1 MNKQA
6 ELTRWTPKRLL
17 SLLMALIMT
26 LSLLPTA
33 AFADNDS
40 KLEFDSK
47 NWSDTDKNQTL
58 VTAEA
63 EGGKV
68 EVSLDNFD
76 LTAEDLKPGVSFTLP
91 LKVDGTRPKNLKNYA
106 YFVTIDRLSFGQ
118 TKLDQNFSYTHLFNL
133 NVGQDDGLIHFT
145 VTVTLY
151 PNGRDAEPATSI
163 SQSVVMKTDYAER
176 HYQIYYSTTGK
187 TADGNRLPDGVT
199 VTLNNCSNGQTTTKV
214 GSTVENGF
222 LQEYRIPATATASAE
237 GYTFRCWAPENAPW
251 TKSGKTISHITGNRT
266 LYPVFNNN
274 ESSTDHTVTY
284 DTAGGNF
291 PDGISFNDETTTG
304 TSYVIP
310 EDAKSI
316 KSGFTFTGWKVG
328 DNAYVPGNTIENI
341 NNGITLVAQYAEN
354 FTITFESE
362 YPNVSGL
369 RKSAT
374 STGTT
379 YTVPNLPKMYGY
391 TFKGWKVTFT
401 DTNQVVN
408 NQECVAPGMQI
419 TGITN
424 DVTLTAL
431 WEDSDSSTSASSHTI
446 TFYENGTGVYNMP
459 ANQTVSNGKKAT
471 APVVEPQRD
480 GYTFHGWYTN
490 AACTGAAYT
499 FTEAVTADVALFA
512 KWVAETVT
520 VTFPAATGSVGT
532 TDVLPAG
539 VSYHKTMSTP
549 TTRPVAK
556 GSDVTFRLFLDDAS
570 LDPATLHVY
579 ANGAEL
585 LGTSINSY
593 NNCYEYTVRNVT
605 VDTKITVYPPH
616 TKTFNVTLPSGERFD
631 AAFTSATKA
640 VTPEDEIKTSTKVVV
655 EHGGSVSF
663 TVTERE
669 GWTIKNVYDNGTA
682 IKAVNGKYTIS
693 NIQADHQITV
703 NVEQTIFYNVTYAVP
718 GSSWTQS
725 YQSGT
730 KLGTPGMTTGVTK
743 PATVIP
749 PTGYTWDGNWYKDAD
764 YKTPITDAAPLTV
777 TGDVTVYAKF
787 APKTVS
793 ISYMSGNEPAKVND
807 VEIPATSKI
816 YGLGAQLTAD
826 IPTNAP
832 GEGYTFLGWSE
843 NPSATAPAYKSGEM
857 YNVDTA
863 EAVTLYAVWEKQ
875 TFNISLSSGTGYS
888 IHHTQPLQVEYG
900 DTFSFRVAMSKGYSQ
915 TAPSVWMN
923 WVDVAGEE
931 HSHRL
936 TNHTET
942 TDGTSGL
949 AVYHYTTPEI
959 YWNATINVASAA
971 DNVYTVTYKYAGLDG
986 RTESPKNEDTYLTQN
1001 VSWNEAAAQPAAPS
1015 VEGYK
1020 FVGWYTDNKT
1030 TPYVF
1035 ATPVTSDLTI
1045 YAVFSA
1051 VQPTITR
1058 AKAHTGAGWYTTG
1071 WKWTKDTYTASLA
1084 NSGGSFSV
1092 DYGSDVEFTLNI
1104 KEGYDAS
1111 GVTVSVNGKL
1121 LLPYGDATVDGNV
1134 TKITYKLTNVT
1145 EDSEIVVGGITR
1157 KEVKITY
1164 YANATDD
1171 VEHVPGQQTVK
1182 YYLAGNGDNGK
1193 LDSAK
1198 PTRVGYEFKGWST
1211 DPETDSDK
1219 EGVKLY
1225 QPGGDATFISDTN
1238 LYAIWKAQELTAK
1251 LTFSNTA
1258 LHTDNYDIQYE
1269 GKEFAL
1275 NAKLT
1280 ARAKGTAIF
1289 LVGTENDI
1297 SKAKQIG
1304 EPVTVNSDTAS
1315 LTVIAGKYVTPSDQN
1330 LKYYWVKFQSETAEG
1345 YTDCESGPIALKIFS
1360 RAITWTP
1367 LTDGNSGT
1375 LTIKDK
1381 DGNTKDAMIAGQTYT
1396 LTVNTDKIIGL
1407 EALDK
1412 DKPTLGNDYYIVWQ
1426 YKKTAT
1432 GDWETVNGNFT
1443 DTKQYQVTPG
1453 ESGYEFRAKVYPKG
1467 ELYNTAAKFN
1477 ESGAFVNNEYDDC
1490 LYTSTTKSDLQETV
1504 ITLTVVAPSEV
1515 SNVKINGSAPFTDIG
1530 DHKAQF
1536 EGQTVTL
1543 TAKVTDTTTGT
1554 PAVTTGH
1561 VNFYR
1566 KGAAADTLLNAS
1578 PIAVGANGVATCEVE
1593 ISKWTGGNVT
1603 DNKDEFYAVYLAN
1616 ATYDT
1621 SASWTAATGT
1631 AAAAGELKAVYIKST
1646 AIKTPI
1652 IESTLAN
1659 DAGDKATTYIK
1670 DLTGLLAGV
1679 QHEFE
1684 LRVGNDKADW
1694 SVVALDGR
1702 TVAAENYT
1710 IQWIT
1715 KSGDNAETTA
1725 ATDSKFKT
1733 SDNKVGDEIYV
1744 RLNPTGDMKTGADS
1758 KKAIIGTKQGVK
1770 VTVEAIDAIDKT
1782 PTAKDVYQLNEIELR
1797 ATVTAADAKASM
1809 QPDGLVQ
1816 FYYVDDNNFVE
1827 IGKPVSIQTVG
1838 GARYASI
1845 KANQLPVTAVDN
1857 TKRDVKITAVYLGDT
1872 TFKASDN
1879 WQLKS
1884 GSTTE
1889 WEVTAADITDTVKS
1903 DTVTVYSSV
1912 VYAGEK
1918 ENQAAQQSN
1927 YGITITANGA
1937 LKANESSV
1945 TLTLGQVYTL
1955 DHDIPLSKLTYNTDY
1970 TVQWQILKNALQH
1983 QDSGSAGSYASTT
1996 AWEDLQGQ
2004 TGMNYTGTMEQDAAY
2019 RAKITVKDTPIAKG
2033 SYDEVPQTIS
2043 GRKVYYSNVL
2053 VVGVGMAT
2061 VTTNITTSANQN
2073 FNEEG
2078 IVSGETATI
2087 HVLASGAAKTTPI
2100 STVTATITKSGA
2112 TDPVFNEKANNVNG
2126 YTSFAWDTSDL
2137 TPGYYTLTVT
2147 AESNNGYA
2155 PQTITRTLIVRDNA
2169 YTLTAT
2175 KESKVYNGKA
2185 QGIEWTLTG
2194 VDIEDALAQKSV
2206 VVYYY
2211 DKDGKMVEP
2220 TQAGEYQYDLY
2231 LPASAYWTELTH
2243 VSGTFIIEKR
2253 PVEVVDLVAQAKVYD
2268 GTNNA
2273 NIQEIIL
2280 NDAEVNSTTGLP
2292 TDDKGI
2298 IDGDS
2303 VYAVGTGY
2311 TSKDTAGTD
2320 ATLGVKDVSLK
2331 GDDAANYTL
2340 SASGY
2345 TEVFNIQ
2352 RSQVKGAIVSGRT
2365 YKYTGKDIKLAASDI
2380 YLIDQA
2386 CNQLTNYDVTY
2397 YYHNGDGVEKVD
2409 AMNKMGKY
2417 TVIARPEQNNY
2428 KGGATETVYVGTA
2441 DNAGTLDK
2449 SAVSSL
2455 ITISNTVEL
2464 YGATTGVTV
2473 SATKGTAT
2481 ASYYYD
2487 GAWKDNAPTAAGRY
2501 LVKATVTNDGVTDT
2515 AYGLYTVVK
2524 ARPALT
2530 LTATGATY
2538 NSAQYN
2544 GAPTGTY
2551 NNDPALPAD
2560 TYFTYTGGT
2569 IQGVAYEA
2577 PTEAGDYVVT
2587 AHVGK
2592 AANYTAHEISANFTI
2607 AQAALTIKADDL
2619 QRWQYGSFPDMVASY
2634 QGLATGGIAA
2644 DTSLRDVQIQ
2654 PEFLFNEKDGGYT
2667 NHAFDQV
2674 GTYPVT
2680 VRNALARNYTV
2691 TYESGKIATTE
2702 KEPKAE
2708 LAIHGM
2714 PDNGTST
2721 ENLVYYGDTIQ
2732 LYAYGYYKTI
2742 DSNTSSG
2749 SYNTSSLIEWAVSTG
2764 APASIDPNGLLKI
2777 NGVGTFTVTLTRG
2790 SGSAAISTDI
2800 SVKAKK
2806 QEVKV
2811 VVPAEDKVYDGT
2823 TQDYTSTKTLSAVNA
2838 MGINVFSGNTRFVI
2852 TNNTRS
2858 DVGSQIVTGKVSDSI
2873 HSFQSETYGGLF
2885 TINVKNVSVTPNEI
2899 SVIYGEALGTPGT
2912 PGTLGYT
2919 ESNTVGGVAALTDG
2933 KAVSER
2939 EDYKNLDVLDG
2950 YEILVAGRENKNYNV
2965 KYVTDQTAPD
2975 VKVTAKD
2982 LSISTGTLN
2991 SDGRTSGYLKDN
3003 DQFYMN
3009 EGFAI
3014 TGTTFNLTPND
3025 RMYGEVNPVMDYT
3038 FAGFV
3043 SGDSEADLVTLLPWL
3058 VKYSDGTYH
3067 NINGNANV
3075 AFDKTNHLN
3084 GFRATSFM
3092 SGMSA
3097 YPIDSMLLANSVKNY
3112 TLASTEATQNI
3123 YQRPVTLKL
3132 REGLTKL
3139 TAYKPEILGS
3149 SGSVTTEGKAKLLEL
3164 LLNNLVVDKYNGE
3177 GGLAELLKHTIE
3189 DLNIQIDTISVSAD
3203 KLTLTLKLGNQNYW
3217 LDSASSTIE
3226 IELVST
3232 KIVPV
3237 YSPLDWTSFT
3247 VTMYNETKT
3256 TPVAISGNVRFFI
3269 FQKKDGVELKYSN
3282 YKNDTIIRSG
3292 LMDPTGRTG
3301 EFRATFSRLPAGD
3314 YAIFA
3319 IAENY
3324 TIVE

>member
-33 AFADNDS
+33 AFAAEGDTIALSAAHWDENNKTQQLSSYTYFDSSNQNFYFSLGIGFDNFTPSTNLSPGAVVEIPFKCNFIGTLSPQKITFTFKDLNSYHGTSIEDS
-40 KLEFDSK
+40 KTTILDEHTGTLPALVGEDGSLRFTVQSSYTLK
-47 NWSDTDKNQTL
+47 NGTSGSSDL
-58 VTAEA
+58 VTVQI
-63 EGGKV
+63 K
-68 EVSLDNFD
+68 D
-76 LTAEDLKPGVSFTLP
+76 LVPASTWQVKFHMN
-91 LKVDGTRPKNLKNYA
+91 DGTGAVYSSVPVQGGYGTTRPSDPTREGYKFAGWYTEADSGSPYDFGAPVTADTNVYA
-106 YFVTIDRLSFGQ
+106 
-118 TKLDQNFSYTHLFNL
+118 HW
-133 NVGQDDGLIHFT
+133 
-145 VTVTLY
+145 
-151 PNGRDAEPATSI
+151 
-163 SQSVVMKTDYAER
+163 
-176 HYQIYYSTTGK
+176 
-187 TADGNRLPDGVT
+187 TADG
-199 VTLNNCSNGQTTTKV
+199 TTQAGSHKV
-214 GSTVENGF
+214 
-222 LQEYRIPATATASAE
+222 
-237 GYTFRCWAPENAPW
+237 
-251 TKSGKTISHITGNRT
+251 
-266 LYPVFNNN
+266 
-274 ESSTDHTVTY
+274 
-284 DTAGGNF
+284 
-291 PDGISFNDETTTG
+291 
-304 TSYVIP
+304 
-310 EDAKSI
+310 
-316 KSGFTFTGWKVG
+316 
-328 DNAYVPGNTIENI
+328 
-341 NNGITLVAQYAEN
+341 
-354 FTITFESE
+354 
-362 YPNVSGL
+362 
-369 RKSAT
+369 
-374 STGTT
+374 
-379 YTVPNLPKMYGY
+379 
-391 TFKGWKVTFT
+391 
-401 DTNQVVN
+401 
-408 NQECVAPGMQI
+408 
-419 TGITN
+419 
-424 DVTLTAL
+424 
-431 WEDSDSSTSASSHTI
+431 
-446 TFYENGTGVYNMP
+446 TFYENASGVYNMP
-459 ANQTVSNGKKAT
+459 APQTVKDGGTAT
-471 APVVEPQRD
+471 EPTVTPQRD
-480 GYTFHGWYTN
+480 GYTFGGWYNSAGTKYN
-490 AACTGAAYT
+490 FTTPVTGDLELYAMW
-499 FTEAVTADVALFA
+499 TA
-512 KWVAETVT
+512 TPVT
-520 VTFPAATGSVGT
+520 VTFLRASSLPDDVTIYSTENPISSSVG
-532 TDVLPAG
+532 G
-539 VSYHKTMSTP
+539 VVH
-549 TTRPVAK
+549 
-556 GSDVTFRLFLDDAS
+556 F
-570 LDPATLHVY
+570 
-579 ANGAEL
+579 
-585 LGTSINSY
+585 
-593 NNCYEYTVRNVT
+593 NVT
-605 VDTKITVYPPH
+605 VPDKYDAAKTVVTAGFGSGDHKYLVPGLQHTDASGNVTFHYRFIVEEGMTHEDPDTHKPTLSVRVSNV
-616 TKTFNVTLPSGERFD
+616 TAKTFNVTLPSGERFD
-631 AAFTSATKA
+631 ATFTETINASIPEGKELTDLTN
-640 VTPEDEIKTSTKVVV
+640 VTVAY
-655 EHGGSVSF
+655 GGSVSF

-682 IKAVNGKYTIS
+682 MTKGADGKYTIS

-725 YQSGT
+725 YQKGT
-730 KLGTPGMTTGVTK
+730 QLGDKGENGKTK

-793 ISYMSGNEPAKVND
+793 ISYMSGNDIAKVND

-923 WVDVAGEE
+923 WVDADGKE

-1058 AKAHTGAGWYTTG
+1058 AKAHTGAGWETTG
-1071 WKWTKDTYTASLA
+1071 WKWTKDTKITTVA
-1084 NSGGSFSV
+1084 NDGGAFSV

-1104 KEGYDAS
+1104 EEGYDAS

-1121 LLPYGDATVDGNV
+1121 LLPYGDATVKGNV

-1145 EDSEIVVGGITR
+1145 EDSEIVVGGVTR

-1225 QPGGDATFISDTN
+1225 QPGGDATFTSDTN

-1269 GKEFAL
+1269 GKEFTL
-1275 NAKLT
+1275 NAKFSN
-1280 ARAKGTAIF
+1280 RAKGTAF
-1289 LVGTENDI
+1289 FYVST
-1297 SKAKQIG
+1297 KADKSDAEKLG
-1304 EPVTVNSDTAS
+1304 GVPVNGDSAS
-1315 LTVIAGKYVTPSDQN
+1315 WSTPADKYVTEADKH
-1330 LKYYWVKFQSETAEG
+1330 LKYYWVEFKSETSEG

-1367 LTDGNSGT
+1367 LQDGNNGT
-1375 LTIKDK
+1375 LTITQNGAPKDS
-1381 DGNTKDAMIAGQTYT
+1381 MIAGQTYT
-1396 LTVNTDKIIGL
+1396 LTVDTGKITGL

-1412 DKPTLGNDYYIVWQ
+1412 DKPTLGKDYKIVWQ
-1426 YKKTAT
+1426 YKETAT
-1432 GDWETVNGNFT
+1432 GDWKTEPGEFT
-1443 DTKQYQVTPG
+1443 DTNQYQVTA
-1453 ESGYEFRAKVYPKG
+1453 EKSGYEFRAKVYPKG
-1467 ELYNTAAKFN
+1467 ELYTKAAKFN

-1490 LYTSTTKSDLQETV
+1490 LYTSTTKSDLQETA
-1504 ITLTVVAPSEV
+1504 ITLDVTAPTEAN
-1515 SNVKINGSAPFTDIG
+1515 NVKINGETPFTATIG
-1530 DHKAQF
+1530 DHYAQF
-1536 EGQTVTL
+1536 EGKTVTL
-1543 TAKVTDTTTGT
+1543 TAKVVKKDTTTAVESGSVEFYQKKNGT
-1554 PAVTTGH
+1554 W
-1561 VNFYR
+1561 
-1566 KGAAADTLLNAS
+1566 TLIATVPVEAEGQNAG
-1578 PIAVGANGVATCEVE
+1578 IATAEATMSAYSGTAIEA
-1593 ISKWTGGNVT
+1593 
-1603 DNKDEFYAVYLAN
+1603 KDEFYAKYVPN
-1616 ATYDT
+1616 ATYAGSET
-1621 SASWTAATGT
+1621 SQTMPLT
-1631 AAAAGELKAVYIKST
+1631 VYIKSAKLQT
-1646 AIKTPI
+1646 PVIMDADGHTGKWLNGSTEVENGGSKT
-1652 IESTLAN
+1652 E
-1659 DAGDKATTYIK
+1659 TTYTY
-1670 DLTGLLAGV
+1670 DLSGLTAGIP
-1679 QHEFE
+1679 HKFE
-1684 LRVGNDKADW
+1684 LKTGAATEAY
-1694 SVVALDGR
+1694 SVVARDGR
-1702 TVAAENYT
+1702 SVAAENYD
-1710 IQWIT
+1710 IEWQV
-1715 KSGDNAETTA
+1715 KNGDNFTKAGNDAA
-1725 ATDSKFKT
+1725 ATTFST
-1733 SDNKVGDEIYV
+1733 STTKVGNRYHV
-1744 RLNPTGDMKTGADS
+1744 VLTGKGVFAESTATS
-1758 KKAIIGTKQGVK
+1758 KDIVIGELQGVTVK
-1770 VTVEAIDAIDKT
+1770 VVAIDAIKATEVDRTKQEY
-1782 PTAKDVYQLNEIELR
+1782 PDVYQLNEIELR

-1845 KANQLPVTAVDN
+1845 KTNQLPVTAVDN

-1912 VYAGEK
+1912 VFAGDS
-1918 ENQAAQQSN
+1918 ENKATTTPSTD
-1927 YGITITANGA
+1927 GITITANGK
-1937 LKANESSV
+1937 LKANEAGV

-1955 DHDIPLSKLTYNTDY
+1955 DHPIDLSKLTYNTDY
-1970 TVQWQILKNALQH
+1970 TVQWQILENALQH

-1996 AWEDLQGQ
+1996 AWKDLSGQ

-2033 SYDEVPQTIS
+2033 SFTKVDQAIK
-2043 GRKVYYSNVL
+2043 GRDVYYSNVL

-2061 VTTNITTSANQN
+2061 VTTNITTSANQK

-2112 TDPVFNEKANNVNG
+2112 TEPVFNEKANNVNG
-2126 YTSFAWDTSDL
+2126 YTSFAWDTANL

-2169 YTLTAT
+2169 YTLSAT
-2175 KESKVYNGKA
+2175 TISKVYNGKA
-2185 QGIEWTLTG
+2185 QGIDWELTG

-2231 LPASAYWTELTH
+2231 LPASAYWTELEH
-2243 VSGTFIIEKR
+2243 VSGTFTIEKR

-2280 NDAEVNSTTGLP
+2280 NDSAVDSDGTATG
-2292 TDDKGI
+2292 DKGI

-2386 CNQLTNYDVTY
+2386 GNQLTNYDVTY

-2417 TVIARPEQNNY
+2417 TVIARPEQDNY
-2428 KGGATETVYVGTA
+2428 KGGATETVYVGNT
-2441 DNAGTLDK
+2441 DTPGTLNNGAK
-2449 SAVSSL
+2449 SSL

-2464 YGATTGVTV
+2464 YGATNGVTV

-2481 ASYYYD
+2481 ASYYYNNGTSAD
-2487 GAWKDNAPTAAGRY
+2487 WHTDFPANAGRY
-2501 LVKATVTNDGVTDT
+2501 LVKVTTSTGDT

-2551 NNDPALPAD
+2551 NGGALPAG

-2592 AANYTAHEISANFTI
+2592 TPNYTAHEISTNFTI
-2607 AQAALTIKADDL
+2607 AKAALTIKADDL

-2634 QGLATGGIAA
+2634 QGLATGGVAA

-2654 PEFLFNEKDGGYT
+2654 PEFLFNEQKGGYT
-2667 NHAFDQV
+2667 NHAYDQV

-2691 TYESGKIATTE
+2691 TYVGGTIATTAE
-2702 KEPKAE
+2702 EPKAE

-2714 PDNGTST
+2714 PDNGTPT

-2732 LYAYGYYKTI
+2732 LYAYGYYKTL

-2749 SYNTSSLIEWAVSTG
+2749 SYNTSSLIEWSVSD
-2764 APASIDPNGLLKI
+2764 ASIAEIDQSGLLTIK
-2777 NGVGTFTVTLTRG
+2777 GVGTFTVTLTRG

-2800 SVKAKK
+2800 NVEAKPK
-2806 QEVKV
+2806 EVSID
-2811 VVPAEDKVYDGT
+2811 VPDVDKVYTASEQTYNGT
-2823 TQDYTSTKTLSAVNA
+2823 VTVN
-2838 MGINVFSGNTRFVI
+2838 GLIN
-2852 TNNTRS
+2852 S
-2858 DVGSQIVTGKVSDSI
+2858 DSVTPTVTTGTDKRTVVGSQITSYKVPTTKYV
-2873 HSFQSETYGGLF
+2873 SETYGGLF
-2885 TINVKNVSVTPNEI
+2885 TINVKDVDIKPTAADTIYGTRATGLTFTKETPAGSDKVLADDKTVSVADA
-2899 SVIYGEALGTPGT
+2899 YG
-2912 PGTLGYT
+2912 
-2919 ESNTVGGVAALTDG
+2919 
-2933 KAVSER
+2933 
-2939 EDYKNLDVLDG
+2939 NLDVYNG
-2950 YEILVAGRENKNYNV
+2950 YEILVAGKEDSNYNV
-2965 KYVTDQTAPD
+2965 HYQTKNDREVVGD
-2975 VKVTAKD
+2975 VNVKELT
-2982 LSISTGTLN
+2982 LTISTGTLK
-2991 SDGRTSGYLKDN
+2991 DQIGMTSGSLNPMGKYPVN
-3003 DQFYMN
+3003 
-3009 EGFAI
+3009 GAAI
-3014 TGTTFNLTPND
+3014 DDPAPAMGPSNV
-3025 RMYGEVNPVMDYT
+3025 RMYGEPNWVMDEELPTLISGDTLADLAALGDKLVKFNYNIGADANVSYT
-3038 FAGFV
+3038 DKTTKLTV
-3043 SGDSEADLVTLLPWL
+3043 SGSAM
-3058 VKYSDGTYH
+3058 SDYEVLTD
-3067 NINGNANV
+3067 ASKM
-3075 AFDKTNHLN
+3075 AF
-3084 GFRATSFM
+3084 
-3092 SGMSA
+3092 
-3097 YPIDSMLLANSVKNY
+3097 KNY
-3112 TLASTEATQNI
+3112 NETYTLGTQNI
-3123 YQRPVTLKL
+3123 YQRPVTLSVPS
-3132 REGLTKL
+3132 GMTL
-3139 TAYKPEILGS
+3139 TAYKPSILDS
-3149 SGSVTTEGKAKLLEL
+3149 SNQVKNDVLLNL
-3164 LLNNLVVDKYNGE
+3164 LLNNLIVSKYNNE
-3177 GGLAELLKHTIE
+3177 GGLAELLKHTIK
-3189 DLNIQIDTISVSAD
+3189 DLDIRIKSTQVTGD
-3203 KLTLTLKLGNQNYW
+3203 KLTVKIALGNQNYW
-3217 LDSASSTIE
+3217 LNSANEQTFE
-3226 IELVST
+3226 ITLVT
-3232 KIVPV
+3232 EKIVPK
-3237 YSPLDWTSFT
+3237 YSTLDWTSFS
-3247 VTMYNETKT
+3247 VTMYDAEGKA
-3256 TPVAISGNVRFFI
+3256 PVSVNGAVNFYI
-3269 FQKKDGVELKYSN
+3269 FKKKDGADLKYSD
-3282 YKNDTIIRSG
+3282 YKNDPIIRSG
-3292 LMDPTGRTG
+3292 PMTPTGSTG
-3301 EFRATFSRLPAGD
+3301 QYVASFERLPAGE
-3314 YAIFA
+3314 YAYFA
-3319 IAENY
+3319 IAQNY

>member
-33 AFADNDS
+33 ALAAADDY
-40 KLEFDSK
+40 KLTI
-47 NWSDTDKNQTL
+47 TDYPTGLFVGQTSGDIKA
-58 VTAEA
+58 T
-63 EGGKV
+63 
-68 EVSLDNFD
+68 
-76 LTAEDLKPGVSFTLP
+76 LTAKPSAAAKNVRLKITVTQTVPSGSIINPGDCTILYQDATSGTYTAIATTADTATGTITGYLGADSGSSLAPGGTVSATFTL
-91 LKVDGTRPKNLKNYA
+91 KFNKSGY
-106 YFVTIDRLSFGQ
+106 Y
-118 TKLDQNFSYTHLFNL
+118 SYTVKPFEWDATTGEGNPLDTSHAIGVNVEDSIESLTVDPVDPEAGQPFTVRAGTAFNSGHVAFTYNGDTKSVPVSPLPDNKGYAEYTFIADAATTGPDTISATLFGVAGISDATKTATV
-133 NVGQDDGLIHFT
+133 NVGT
-145 VTVTLY
+145 
-151 PNGRDAEPATSI
+151 PAT
-163 SQSVVMKTDYAER
+163 Y
-176 HYQIYYSTTGK
+176 
-187 TADGNRLPDGVT
+187 
-199 VTLNNCSNGQTTTKV
+199 
-214 GSTVENGF
+214 
-222 LQEYRIPATATASAE
+222 
-237 GYTFRCWAPENAPW
+237 
-251 TKSGKTISHITGNRT
+251 
-266 LYPVFNNN
+266 
-274 ESSTDHTVTY
+274 HTVT
-284 DTAGGNF
+284 F
-291 PDGISFNDETTTG
+291 HE
-304 TSYVIP
+304 
-310 EDAKSI
+310 
-316 KSGFTFTGWKVG
+316 
-328 DNAYVPGNTIENI
+328 NA
-341 NNGITLVAQYAEN
+341 A
-354 FTITFESE
+354 
-362 YPNVSGL
+362 
-369 RKSAT
+369 
-374 STGTT
+374 
-379 YTVPNLPKMYGY
+379 
-391 TFKGWKVTFT
+391 
-401 DTNQVVN
+401 
-408 NQECVAPGMQI
+408 
-419 TGITN
+419 
-424 DVTLTAL
+424 
-431 WEDSDSSTSASSHTI
+431 
-446 TFYENGTGVYNMP
+446 GVYNMP
-459 ANQTVSNGKKAT
+459 APQ
-471 APVVEPQRD
+471 PVVSGGNAVDPAVKPQRD
-480 GYTFHGWYTN
+480 GYTFGGWYKEPT
-490 AACTGAAYT
+490 CTT
-499 FTEAVTADVALFA
+499 KWNFTTAVTTDLELYA
-512 KWVAETVT
+512 KWTATPVT
-520 VTFPAATGSVGT
+520 VNFPAAAA
-532 TDVLPAG
+532 LPAG
-539 VSYHKTMSTP
+539 VTIFPVGGSMLSSIGREAHFTVKVPDKYN
-549 TTRPVAK
+549 TTDLLVSAGHFGTTYSMLVPVARVETAD
-556 GSDVTFRLFLDDAS
+556 G
-570 LDPATLHVY
+570 
-579 ANGAEL
+579 
-585 LGTSINSY
+585 
-593 NNCYEYTVRNVT
+593 
-605 VDTKITVYPPH
+605 
-616 TKTFNVTLPSGERFD
+616 VTLYYQ
-631 AAFTSATKA
+631 
-640 VTPEDEIKTSTKVVV
+640 
-655 EHGGSVSF
+655 F
-663 TVTERE
+663 TVTEDL
-669 GWTIKNVYDNGTA
+669 VD
-682 IKAVNGKYTIS
+682 
-693 NIQADHQITV
+693 
-703 NVEQTIFYNVTYAVP
+703 
-718 GSSWTQS
+718 
-725 YQSGT
+725 
-730 KLGTPGMTTGVTK
+730 
-743 PATVIP
+743 PATSE
-749 PTGYTWDGNWYKDAD
+749 
-764 YKTPITDAAPLTV
+764 L
-777 TGDVTVYAKF
+777 DVTVSNFIEKTFTVMMPTGHFDAEITAADPIGSTVATDKKSASIVYGGDYTFSVTPDPGYDVAVYVNGVKQTATTGNSYTVTDVTGPQRVEVVESAIPNYTVTFTVPLSGQTFTQSVARGNKATEPRVAPEREGYTF
-787 APKTVS
+787 AGWYTDDQYTNGTEFNFDTLITKDTVLYGKLTPKTYN
-793 ISYMSGNEPAKVND
+793 IEYNLNSGTDATN
-807 VEIPATSKI
+807 PATITAQTKTH
-816 YGLGAQLTAD
+816 GLAEKLSETV
-826 IPTNAP
+826 PTRD
-832 GEGYTFLGWSE
+832 GYTFLGWGTTAD
-843 NPSATAPAYKSGEM
+843 ATAPSYQPGDM
-857 YNVDTA
+857 YSVDGDI
-863 EAVTLYAVWEKQ
+863 ELYAVWQQKTYTI
-875 TFNISLSSGTGYS
+875 TFSSGEGYTLHSGHGSMTVADGENFDFNLIVDPAYAQNDPEVWTNTTGVGTGSKLTNPAAYTDPVDGS
-888 IHHTQPLQVEYG
+888 KQYHYTLMNVKADTAVNVKVTANATYTVTFMTNGTTYQTQQVEY
-900 DTFSFRVAMSKGYSQ
+900 DHKATQ
-915 TAPSVWMN
+915 P
-923 WVDVAGEE
+923 VD
-931 HSHRL
+931 
-936 TNHTET
+936 
-942 TDGTSGL
+942 
-949 AVYHYTTPEI
+949 
-959 YWNATINVASAA
+959 
-971 DNVYTVTYKYAGLDG
+971 
-986 RTESPKNEDTYLTQN
+986 PK
-1001 VSWNEAAAQPAAPS
+1001 
-1015 VEGYK
+1015 VEGYT
-1020 FVGWYTDNKT
+1020 FGGWYKNNTGWTDADKWD
-1030 TPYVF
+1030 F
-1035 ATPVTSDLTI
+1035 ATPITGDTTI
-1045 YAVFSA
+1045 YAKLDPITPKITW
-1051 VQPTITR
+1051 PT
-1058 AKAHTGAGWYTTG
+1058 ATTG
-1071 WKWTKDTYTASLA
+1071 YEFKFTAPAVLVG
-1084 NSGGSFSV
+1084 NTTGTGKV
-1092 DYGSDVEFTLNI
+1092 DYGSTVTFTI
-1104 KEGYDAS
+1104 KILDGYDAS
-1111 GVTVSVNGKL
+1111 KMQVGINGVLLAPKDKSEDGKTYTFEFIAKQDTEAISVTGIERKTVTIIYNDNGGYGGPVQETVNYYLPSGPNGEISKTVPTREGYDFLGWATTNKADAPAYSNPAKTTAPVTTNVADFTSDTVLYAVWQAKETGITLEVSNTIDDTATPKAQYEGENVTLTATITSAGSGASVTTGSVQFYRSTDGGTKWTQLDSKVVSGGTAIYTAETSGFKYGGTNTDTYKAVFIPTEGNGYTEITSDTKAVTVKSTAISWKL
-1121 LLPYGDATVDGNV
+1121 DTTDPTTHKIKDKANALTIKNKAGATVDSMVAGQVYTLELPAIYALDEQTNNLTVKQDYSVTWQYCNDKGVWTDYTNSGSGDTTKVDAAYSQYVFRAVVTPVTGATSHFTKAAKYTTDGALVKDQYETVLISEPTTEVDLQKTTTALEITGADDEAANV
-1134 TKITYKLTNVT
+1134 TIN
-1145 EDSEIVVGGITR
+1145 G
-1157 KEVKITY
+1157 
-1164 YANATDD
+1164 ATD
-1171 VEHVPGQQTVK
+1171 V
-1182 YYLAGNGDNGK
+1182 
-1193 LDSAK
+1193 
-1198 PTRVGYEFKGWST
+1198 
-1211 DPETDSDK
+1211 
-1219 EGVKLY
+1219 
-1225 QPGGDATFISDTN
+1225 
-1238 LYAIWKAQELTAK
+1238 
-1251 LTFSNTA
+1251 
-1258 LHTDNYDIQYE
+1258 
-1269 GKEFAL
+1269 
-1275 NAKLT
+1275 
-1280 ARAKGTAIF
+1280 
-1289 LVGTENDI
+1289 
-1297 SKAKQIG
+1297 
-1304 EPVTVNSDTAS
+1304 
-1315 LTVIAGKYVTPSDQN
+1315 
-1330 LKYYWVKFQSETAEG
+1330 
-1345 YTDCESGPIALKIFS
+1345 
-1360 RAITWTP
+1360 
-1367 LTDGNSGT
+1367 
-1375 LTIKDK
+1375 
-1381 DGNTKDAMIAGQTYT
+1381 
-1396 LTVNTDKIIGL
+1396 
-1407 EALDK
+1407 
-1412 DKPTLGNDYYIVWQ
+1412 
-1426 YKKTAT
+1426 
-1432 GDWETVNGNFT
+1432 FT
-1443 DTKQYQVTPG
+1443 D
-1453 ESGYEFRAKVYPKG
+1453 AH
-1467 ELYNTAAKFN
+1467 L
-1477 ESGAFVNNEYDDC
+1477 
-1490 LYTSTTKSDLQETV
+1490 
-1504 ITLTVVAPSEV
+1504 
-1515 SNVKINGSAPFTDIG
+1515 
-1530 DHKAQF
+1530 AQF
-1536 EGQTVTL
+1536 EGQKVTL
-1543 TAKVTDTTTGT
+1543 TATVKDTTAGT
-1554 PAVTTGH
+1554 SAVTTGE

-1566 KGAAADTLLNAS
+1566 KGATADTLLNAS
-1578 PIAVGANGVATCEVE
+1578 PIAVGTNGVATCEVT
-1593 ISKWTGGNVT
+1593 ISNWDTTQTAAN
-1603 DNKDEFYAVYLAN
+1603 NKDEFYAVYLAN
-1616 ATYDT
+1616 ATYNT
-1621 SASWTAATGT
+1621 SASWTAA
-1631 AAAAGELKAVYIKST
+1631 AAGSTATGKLEAVYIKST

-1652 IESTLAN
+1652 IESTLAGKLN
-1659 DAGDKATTYIK
+1659 GADANSTSYEY

-1679 QHEFE
+1679 EHTFE

-1845 KANQLPVTAVDN
+1845 KTNQLPVTAVDN

-2386 CNQLTNYDVTY
+2386 GNQLTNYDVTY

-2449 SAVSSL
+2449 NAVSSL

-2464 YGATTGVTV
+2464 YGATNGVTV

-2481 ASYYYD
+2481 ASYYYNNGTSAD
-2487 GAWKDNAPTAAGRY
+2487 WHTDVPANAGRY

-2654 PEFLFNEKDGGYT
+2654 PEFLFNEQNGGYT

-2691 TYESGKIATTE
+2691 TYVGGTIATTAE
-2702 KEPKAE
+2702 EPKAE

-2714 PDNGTST
+2714 PDNGTTT

-2742 DSNTSSG
+2742 DSSTSSG
-2749 SYNTSSLIEWAVSTG
+2749 SYNTSSLIEWAVSSG

-2790 SGSAAISTDI
+2790 SGSAAISTTI
-2800 SVKAKK
+2800 NVTAKK

-2811 VVPAEDKVYDGT
+2811 VVPDQDLIYNGAEQKYDGGKF
-2823 TQDYTSTKTLSAVNA
+2823 YAENA
-2838 MGINVFSGNTRFVI
+2838 KGERI
-2852 TNNTRS
+2852 TATPYMHDGKVKRTN
-2858 DVGSQIVTGKVSDSI
+2858 VGSQIITSWVGDTNATY
-2873 HSFQSETYGGLF
+2873 QSEHYCGLF
-2885 TINVKNVSVTPNEI
+2885 TINVKDVTVKPKTATTT
-2899 SVIYGEALGTPGT
+2899 YGTAVTGLTH
-2912 PGTLGYT
+2912 T
-2919 ESNTVGGVAALTDG
+2919 ESNTVSSVAALTG
-2933 KAVSER
+2933 PMAVSVA
-2939 EDYKNLDVLDG
+2939 DAYNNLDVLLDG
-2950 YEILVAGRENKNYNV
+2950 YEILVAGRENENYNV
-2965 KYVTDQTAPD
+2965 KYVTDQAAPD
-2975 VKVTAKD
+2975 VQVTAKD
-2982 LSISTGTLN
+2982 LIISTGTLN
-2991 SDGRTSGYLKDN
+2991 EQTGMTSGSLNPMGKYPVN
-3003 DQFYMN
+3003 
-3009 EGFAI
+3009 GAAI
-3014 TGTTFNLTPND
+3014 GDPAPAMGPSNV
-3025 RMYGEVNPVMDYT
+3025 RMYGEPNWVMDKDPVTLISGDTLADLTALGNKLVSFNYNIGADANVSYT
-3038 FAGFV
+3038 DKSTKLTV
-3043 SGDSEADLVTLLPWL
+3043 SGSPMPDYEVFTD
-3058 VKYSDGTYH
+3058 
-3067 NINGNANV
+3067 
-3075 AFDKTNHLN
+3075 AFKMA
-3084 GFRATSFM
+3084 F
-3092 SGMSA
+3092 
-3097 YPIDSMLLANSVKNY
+3097 KNY
-3112 TLASTEATQNI
+3112 NETYTLGTQNI
-3123 YQRPVTLKL
+3123 YQRPVTLSVPS
-3132 REGLTKL
+3132 GMTL
-3139 TAYKPEILGS
+3139 TAYKPSILDS
-3149 SGSVTTEGKAKLLEL
+3149 SNQVKNDVLLNL
-3164 LLNNLVVDKYNGE
+3164 LLNNLIVSKYNNE
-3177 GGLAELLKHTIE
+3177 GGLAELLKHTIK
-3189 DLNIQIDTISVSAD
+3189 DLDIRIKSTQVTGD
-3203 KLTLTLKLGNQNYW
+3203 KLTVKIALGNQNYW
-3217 LDSASSTIE
+3217 LNSANEQTFE
-3226 IELVST
+3226 ITLVT
-3232 KIVPV
+3232 EKIVPK
-3237 YSPLDWTSFT
+3237 YSTLDWTSFS
-3247 VTMYNETKT
+3247 VTMYDAEGKA
-3256 TPVAISGNVRFFI
+3256 PVSVNGAVNFYI
-3269 FQKKDGVELKYSN
+3269 FKKKDGADLKYSD
-3282 YKNDTIIRSG
+3282 YKNDPIIRSG
-3292 LMDPTGRTG
+3292 PMTPTGSTG
-3301 EFRATFSRLPAGD
+3301 QYVASFERLPAGE
-3314 YAIFA
+3314 YAYFA
-3319 IAENY
+3319 IAQNY